1 MFDDEEV
8 IEQADNIVEEETQ
21 SVSPTETV
29 DQTKAFATR
38 LKEEKAKAKNEAKL
52 EIAQSFG
59 YDSWDEYVESQTNNK
74 ILDSGLDPEVIK
86 PMLQDL
92 IKKDPAYVEAMRYK
106 AEKEE
111 LEKEKFA
118 EDAIRLLNVE
128 FGTNYSSI
136 NDLDEETIKMWNN
149 GTPLDKAYA
158 ANNWK
163 TLQEIAVK
171 KVNKQ
176 TGKEHLK
183 EVGGSREK
191 IEVKEPTQDEMKV
204 FKAFGF
210 SEQQAKDYLNKNKE
224 NK

>member
-1 MFDDEEV
+1 MFDDEEE

-21 SVSPTETV
+21 SVSPTEQV

-38 LKEEKAKAKNEAKL
+38 LKEEKTKAKNEAKL

-59 YDSWDEYVESQTNNK
+59 YDSWDEYIESQTNNK
-74 ILDSGLDPEVIK
+74 ILENGLDPEVIK
-86 PMLQDL
+86 PMLQEL

-111 LEKEKFA
+111 LAKEKFA
-118 EDAIRLLNVE
+118 EDAIRLLNAE
-128 FGTNYSSI
+128 FGTNYSSV

-163 TLQEIAVK
+163 KLQEIAVK
-171 KVNKQ
+171 KSNNP

-183 EVGGSREK
+183 EVGGSRDNKEK
-191 IEVKEPTQDEMKV
+191 REPTKDELRV

-210 SEQQAKDYLNKNKE
+210 SEQQVKNYLNKEK
-224 NK
+224 K